1 MPSVE
6 TLPQISKEKPVT
18 VSITPTEEAYFNSL
32 WGRRGVARFVE
43 RREVTFRNGD
53 RPAPCDC
60 HGNAARWAA
69 ETPDVVP
76 IHGWLIEADDGHHLR
91 LVAHSL
97 LKHVEAGWFDI
108 TPLEPYRPPFLMH
121 EGSAETFF
129 ALLPRFNVVTW
140 PLPGLAGGPRSGAG
154 Q

>member
-1 MPSVE
+1 M
-6 TLPQISKEKPVT
+6 T
-18 VSITPTEEAYFNSL
+18 VLIAPPEEAYFNSL
-32 WGRRGVARFVE
+32 WGRRDGARVVE
-43 RREVTFRNGD
+43 RREVAFRNGD
-53 RPAPCDC
+53 RPAAHDC

-97 LKHVEAGWFDI
+97 LGHREDGWFDI
-108 TPLEPYRPPFLMH
+108 TPLEPFQPPFLMH
-121 EGSAETFF
+121 EGTAEAFF

-140 PLPGLAGGPRSGAG
+140 ALPGSAGGPRFGAG
-154 Q
+154 DLMRPAQG